1 MIPNNEL
8 SNIDI
13 INIINDMNLNKYFGG
28 VYSKDELP
36 INLKYKHYYI
46 INLDDKKNGGTHWT
60 VFFYNFP
67 LTSLYFDSFGFVA
80 PEQVENEIEPYLYND
95 NDVQDYE
102 SSSACGYFC
111 IAFIKFLYNQDD
123 KIKAFNTFINLFK
136 SETNKN
142 DLILYQIL
150 YPYNLKK

>member
-13 INIINDMNLNKYFGG
+13 INIINDIKLNKYFGG
-28 VYSKDELP
+28 VYSKDEP
-36 INLKYKHYYI
+36 INLKHKHYYI

-60 VFFYNFP
+60 VFYYNNP

-80 PEQVENEIEPYLYND
+80 PTQVENKIEPYKYND
-95 NDVQDYE
+95 NDIQDYE
-102 SSSACGYFC
+102 NSSACGYFC

-123 KIKAFNTFINLFK
+123 KIKAFEAFINLFK
-136 SETNKN
+136 SDTNKN
-142 DLILYQIL
+142 DYVLYQLL
-150 YPYNLKK
+150 YH